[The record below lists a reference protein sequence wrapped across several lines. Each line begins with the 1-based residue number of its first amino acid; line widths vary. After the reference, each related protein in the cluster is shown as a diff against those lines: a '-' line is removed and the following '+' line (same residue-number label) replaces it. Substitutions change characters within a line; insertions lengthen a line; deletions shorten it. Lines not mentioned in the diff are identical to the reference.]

1 MSEDTPRI
9 IESQVDWIT
18 AIGAGQPWADRLASF
33 GQHLL
38 ALEVDKGNKLHEF
51 ECYSYRGHHS
61 GQASLG
67 WQDDRTLVQL
77 SGQLAAD
84 KWGEAMKHSTTVTRL
99 DLQVTAVIVP
109 DDPDLAER
117 LYARGATATYPGAG
131 TLSRGRCTRPRTAEQ
146 PCTWA
151 GGQAIRWGE
160 STTKR
165 RSQASRSMRVRGDGK
180 YSYGVKPPGTPRVY

>member
-117 LYARGATATYPGAG
+117 LYALARRQLIPARARYHVVVAHVHERRSNPVRGPGGKRSDGANLQQSGGVRRAVLCGCVAMGNTATA
-131 TLSRGRCTRPRTAEQ
+131 
-146 PCTWA
+146 
-151 GGQAIRWGE
+151 
-160 STTKR
+160 
-165 RSQASRSMRVRGDGK
+165 
-180 YSYGVKPPGTPRVY
+180 